1 MYTPHIYTLR
11 ATDKRCTS
19 TSNIPADRIPFHLSV
34 IRCATGKLKKRQS
47 IETCKPPRA
56 SKEKKKPFQHMTD
69 EYHSA
74 MLQQRKQWQ
83 S

>member
-56 SKEKKKPFQHMTD
+56 SKEKKNHFST
-69 EYHSA
+69 
-74 MLQQRKQWQ
+74 
-83 S
+83 